1 MLELNK
7 IYNMDCIEGMRN
19 LPDGCIDLIV
29 TDPPYRIT
37 SRGACGTASGYITKD
52 KSKKGKIFEHND
64 IDIKDY
70 IDEFYRILKDNTQCY
85 IMTNNHNIYHFL
97 DVIEKSKFHFTKC
110 LIWDRQNKI
119 CCQYYMNQYEFII
132 FMRKG
137 KGKMINNCSCSDI
150 ISIPNNRSKNPD
162 GSNVHDSEKPVEL
175 MKVLVTNS
183 SLEGDVVLDPFM
195 GSGSTA
201 IACAISGRKFVGFE
215 LDEKYYTIAK
225 KRIDEAN
232 EKQRIEEATIKLF

>member
-1 MLELNK
+1 
-7 IYNMDCIEGMRN
+7 
-19 LPDGCIDLIV
+19 
-29 TDPPYRIT
+29 
-37 SRGACGTASGYITKD
+37 
-52 KSKKGKIFEHND
+52 
-64 IDIKDY
+64 
-70 IDEFYRILKDNTQCY
+70 
-85 IMTNNHNIYHFL
+85 
-97 DVIEKSKFHFTKC
+97 
-110 LIWDRQNKI
+110 
-119 CCQYYMNQYEFII
+119 MNQYEFII